1 MTVFDSIIL
10 GIVEGLTEF
19 LPVSSTGHLSLT
31 HKILGLSGD
40 FLPKFQ
46 TIIQLGAILAV
57 VVLYFGKFGRNLEV
71 WKRVIVAFI
80 PTAMVGFFADKMFE
94 TLQENYLVIVIALV
108 GVGILFLFIDRLM
121 AGRAQ
126 YEEIDQIPLGRAAL
140 IGLIQ
145 TVATIPGVSRSGASI
160 IGGLFLGLNKTAAA
174 EFSFLLAVPTML
186 GATTLTVAKGGAS
199 FSSQEWGLLAI
210 GFVVSFIVAVASIR
224 FMMSLLPRYGFA
236 PFGAYRIIAGLV
248 FALFFLR

>member
-1 MTVFDSIIL
+1 MTLFDAIIL

-31 HKILGLSGD
+31 HKILGLSGE

-71 WKRVIVAFI
+71 WKRVVAAFI
-80 PTAMVGFFADKMFE
+80 PTAIVGFLAEKMFE
-94 TLQENYLVIVIALV
+94 TLQGNYLVIVIALV
-108 GVGILFLFIDRLM
+108 GVGILFLFIDRLT

-126 YEEIDQIPLGRAAL
+126 YDQIDQIPIAKAAL

-186 GATTLTVAKGGAS
+186 GATGLTILKGGAS
-199 FSSQEWGLLAI
+199 FSANEWLLIAVA
-210 GFVVSFIVAVASIR
+210 FVISFVVAVASIR

-236 PFGAYRIIAGLV
+236 PFGAYRIVVGIV
-248 FALFFLR
+248 FALFFL